1 MLTGFLTGPTSFT
14 VRGKWTGAGSYG
26 AAALCCLRVLALAQC
41 APLILCQ
48 QCHSLINNLDVSDAL
63 KVKIGGLYWA
73 ELPVPLVSSDWLIDS
88 ALLWGRLTTVTRTP
102 SWQLFY
108 SSAAAWRHSGNKIWR
123 LHLHRRGI
131 ICYFFYYYLG
141 IVAVLAAD
149 IELSSTSSPI
159 RELHSQELSSSG
171 TLGGQQ
177 STLYDLLKKNKTI
190 SISFPS

>member
-123 LHLHRRGI
+123 RHLHRRGI
-131 ICYFFYYYLG
+131 ICYFFYYLG

-149 IELSSTSSPI
+149 IPHLLQLRSYTARNFRNTRWSTVNIIWSF
-159 RELHSQELSSSG
+159 E
-171 TLGGQQ
+171 
-177 STLYDLLKKNKTI
+177 KKNPKTI